1 AVSAFLHSSV
11 HLGTDSS
18 LSASSSATQARPREE
33 RREEKEKKRI
43 HRNASFLPQ
52 GDLAAERVKE
62 RLSHSTTSSTH
73 RPPPAGSYPAKV
85 NSSNL
90 HTASSIFLGHTHHT
104 LVPPS
109 ATMAT
114 SYQPRPAH
122 TQRVRA
128 PPKDNIPFDYYP
140 GYMSCSV
147 FMVHRKCKSQELEEK
162 GTIVTISQSC

>member
-1 AVSAFLHSSV
+1 MAITAWIMITAISHAQNHNIVLTAHSAVAIYIHTSV
-11 HLGTDSS
+11 FGS
-18 LSASSSATQARPREE
+18 
-33 RREEKEKKRI
+33 
-43 HRNASFLPQ
+43 PQ
-52 GDLAAERVKE
+52 
-62 RLSHSTTSSTH
+62 
-73 RPPPAGSYPAKV
+73 PPAGSYPAKV

-90 HTASSIFLGHTHHT
+90 HTASSIFIGHTHHT

-140 GYMSCSV
+140 G
-147 FMVHRKCKSQELEEK
+147 
-162 GTIVTISQSC
+162 